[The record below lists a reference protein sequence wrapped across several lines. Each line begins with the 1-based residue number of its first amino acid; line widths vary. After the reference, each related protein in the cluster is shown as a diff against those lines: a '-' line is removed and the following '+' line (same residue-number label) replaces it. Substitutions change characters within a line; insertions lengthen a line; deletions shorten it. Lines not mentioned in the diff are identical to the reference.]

1 MTNTQQSAAQAQLEG
16 LVLFATPSAPDP
28 AEAAPVPSTQGGQL
42 AAARLRKG
50 ISLQKVS
57 EHLRLSIEAIEAL
70 EADRHD
76 ELGPQVYVRGHLR
89 RYADFLGETLAQPQD
104 AAADLSHDHEL
115 GGQRSFMS
123 PLVRVRTGRGPQLS
137 LQRALLIAVAVLA
150 VLITV
155 GLLAQP
161 ALS

>member
-1 MTNTQQSAAQAQLEG
+1 MTNNQQSAAQAQLEG

-28 AEAAPVPSTQGGQL
+28 AEAVPAPSTQGGQL
-42 AAARLRKG
+42 SAARLRKG
-50 ISLQKVS
+50 VSLQQVS
-57 EHLRLSIEAIEAL
+57 EHLRLSTEAIEAL
-70 EADRHD
+70 EADLHD
-76 ELGPQVYVRGHLR
+76 DLGPHVYVRGHLR
-89 RYADFLGETLAQPQD
+89 RYADFLGETLAQPHD

-115 GGQRSFMS
+115 GGQRSVMS

>member
-1 MTNTQQSAAQAQLEG
+1 MTDSPQSGAQAQLEG

-28 AEAAPVPSTQGGQL
+28 AEAAPAAATYGGQL

-50 ISLQKVS
+50 ISLAQVA
-57 EHLRLSIEAIEAL
+57 EQLRLSVESIEAL

-89 RYADFLGETLAQPQD
+89 RYAEFLGETLEQPRD
-104 AAADLSHDHEL
+104 GAEGAAAAALD
-115 GGQRSFMS
+115 GQRSFMS
-123 PLVRVRTGRGPQLS
+123 PLVRVRTGRGQQLS
-137 LQRALLIAVAVLA
+137 WQQALLIAAVVLT

>member
-1 MTNTQQSAAQAQLEG
+1 MTNGQQSAAQAQLEG

-28 AEAAPVPSTQGGQL
+28 AEAAPVPNTQGGQL

-50 ISLQKVS
+50 ISLQQVS

-70 EADRHD
+70 EADLHD
-76 ELGPQVYVRGHLR
+76 DLGPQVYVRGHLR
-89 RYADFLGETLAQPQD
+89 RYADFLGETLAQPHD
-104 AAADLSHDHEL
+104 AAVDLSHDHEL

>member
-1 MTNTQQSAAQAQLEG
+1 MTDNPQSAAQAQLEG

-28 AEAAPVPSTQGGQL
+28 AEAVAQPVTQGGQL

-50 ISLQKVS
+50 ITVQQVC
-57 EHLRLSIEAIEAL
+57 EHLRLSVEAIEAL

-76 ELGPQVYVRGHLR
+76 DLGPLVYVRGHLR
-89 RYADFLGETLAQPQD
+89 RYAEFLGETLAQPHETAESLQD
-104 AAADLSHDHEL
+104 AGFD
-115 GGQRSFMS
+115 GQRSFMS
-123 PLVRVRTGRGPQLS
+123 PLVRVRTGRVAQLS
-137 LQRALLIAVAVLA
+137 WQSALLVAAVILA

>member
-1 MTNTQQSAAQAQLEG
+1 MTNGQQSAAQAQLEG

-28 AEAAPVPSTQGGQL
+28 AEAAPVPNTQGGQL

-50 ISLQKVS
+50 ISLQQVS

-70 EADRHD
+70 EADLHD
-76 ELGPQVYVRGHLR
+76 DLGPQVYVRGHLR
-89 RYADFLGETLAQPQD
+89 RYADFLGETLAQPHD

>member
-1 MTNTQQSAAQAQLEG
+1 MTNGQQSAAQAQLEG

-42 AAARLRKG
+42 SAARLRKG
-50 ISLQKVS
+50 ISLQQVS

-70 EADRHD
+70 EADLHD
-76 ELGPQVYVRGHLR
+76 DLGPQVYVRGHLR
-89 RYADFLGETLAQPQD
+89 RYADFLGETLAQPHD
-104 AAADLSHDHEL
+104 AAAELSHDHEL

>member
-1 MTNTQQSAAQAQLEG
+1 VTDSPQSGAQAQLEG

-28 AEAAPVPSTQGGQL
+28 AEAAPAAVTYGSQL
-42 AAARLRKG
+42 SAARLRKG
-50 ISLQKVS
+50 VSLQQVS
-57 EHLRLSIEAIEAL
+57 EQLRLSVESIEAL

-89 RYADFLGETLAQPQD
+89 RYAEFLGETLAQPSDGEQG
-104 AAADLSHDHEL
+104 AAAAALD
-115 GGQRSFMS
+115 GQRSFMS
-123 PLVRVRTGRGPQLS
+123 PLVRVRTGRGSQLS
-137 LQRALLIAVAVLA
+137 WQQALLIAAVVLT